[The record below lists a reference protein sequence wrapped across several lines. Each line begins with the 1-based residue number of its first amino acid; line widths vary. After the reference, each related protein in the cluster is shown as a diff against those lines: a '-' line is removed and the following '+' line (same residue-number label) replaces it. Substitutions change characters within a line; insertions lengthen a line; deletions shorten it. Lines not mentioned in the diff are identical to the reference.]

1 MLKKIKECTYN
12 QLYSYMITNLKAIVK
27 EEEFFPYSL
36 LMFFNNSNLKL
47 MTNAERTKVMKNIFK
62 ELKEDILEMYIEV
75 D

>member
-47 MTNAERTKVMKNIFK
+47 MTNAERNKVLKNIFK
-62 ELKEDILEMYIEV
+62 ELKEEILEMYIEV

>member
-1 MLKKIKECTYN
+1 MLKKIKECTYT

-47 MTNAERTKVMKNIFK
+47 MTNAERNKVLKNIFK
-62 ELKEDILEMYIEV
+62 ELKEEILEMYIEV